1 MRQDMTPAVAAALTG
16 AELAPFLLFE
26 GVFASGTLRF
36 WTGTGDLAWNGAVW
50 TGAGTLIGMTAVE
63 ETGEVVANGVTVAL
77 SGVPLGLVQLAI
89 AEARQGAPG
98 RIWLGFLDPAGA
110 VIAEPVQIFAGRL
123 DEPVISED
131 AESCTIA
138 VSYESRL
145 VDLMRPREWRSTH
158 ESQQALHPGDL
169 GFEYVAGLQA
179 QEVTWGR

>member
-1 MRQDMTPAVAAALTG
+1 MRQDISEAVATVLAG
-16 AELAPFLLFE
+16 EDVAPFLLFE
-26 GVFASGTLRF
+26 GVFDSGTLRF
-36 WTGTGDLAWNGAVW
+36 WTGTGDLAWNGVVW

-63 ETGEVVANGVTVAL
+63 ETGEVVANSVTVAL
-77 SGVPLGLVQLAI
+77 SGVPVDLVQLAI
-89 AEARQGAPG
+89 TDASQGAPG

-123 DEPVISED
+123 DEPMISED
-131 AESCTIA
+131 GESCTIT
-138 VSYESRL
+138 VSSESRL